1 MCSSA
6 LKSRSLKSVI
16 SQAPTP
22 DHKPVNVV
30 IQMKQ
35 GKRGKGYWKL
45 NNSLLEIEGYQEGIT
60 RIYDEIIE
68 EYEPYVSKAVLWD
81 YFKLRVKQFSIDF
94 GILQARKFKDECKN
108 LESKLD
114 QIDKQIAENNSD
126 VNQER
131 KRIKEQLDE
140 QYRKKAK
147 GFQIRS
153 RVKYVEQ
160 GEKSTKY
167 FLGLEKQRQNSNCI
181 NSLKTVRAL
190 M

>member
-1 MCSSA
+1 
-6 LKSRSLKSVI
+6 
-16 SQAPTP
+16 
-22 DHKPVNVV
+22 
-30 IQMKQ
+30 MKQ
-35 GKRGKGYWKL
+35 IKRGKGYWKL
-45 NNSLLEIEGYQEGIT
+45 NNSLLEIEGYHEGIT
-60 RIYDEIIE
+60 RIYDDVIE

-94 GILQARKFKDECKN
+94 GILQTKKFKGECKN

-153 RVKYVEQ
+153 RAKYVEQ
-160 GEKSTKY
+160 GEKSTNT
-167 FLGLEKQRQNSNCI
+167 FLAWKNKGRIQI
-181 NSLKTVRAL
+181 V
-190 M
+190 